1 MKKVCYL
8 LLMSVFMLSCSSQ
21 KKCANKPDCLADTQW
36 KMQSF
41 VKNGVEM
48 TIASDVPTL
57 GFTKKGEINGF
68 AGCNRY
74 FGVYAVVDCDIKL
87 TPQGSTKAY
96 CHESMALEEAFFSSL
111 EEIKTYTVAG
121 DVLKLSSADKR
132 ITMQFV
138 KMD

>member
-1 MKKVCYL
+1 
-8 LLMSVFMLSCSSQ
+8 
-21 KKCANKPDCLADTQW
+21 
-36 KMQSF
+36 
-41 VKNGVEM
+41 M
-48 TIASDVPTL
+48 TIASGVPTL

-74 FGVYAVVDCDIKL
+74 FGVYAMVDCDITL

-96 CHESMALEEAFFSSL
+96 CHETMELEDAFLAGLS
-111 EEIKTYTVAG
+111 EIKTYTVAG
-121 DVLKLSSADKR
+121 DVLELSSADKR